1 MNMMSDKVAH
11 HEKFGFINCDLPEI
25 VETKEQ
31 NSFYF
36 LWYSFHIGIVFIKQ
50 NIWFLIVLS
59 AKSKINDSF
68 DHHNFA
74 GRRLVFGQPF

>member
-31 NSFYF
+31 F
-36 LWYSFHIGIVFIKQ
+36 LLFMIQFSY
-50 NIWFLIVLS
+50 
-59 AKSKINDSF
+59 
-68 DHHNFA
+68 
-74 GRRLVFGQPF
+74 